1 MRRCASPHPGPQL
14 LRCTINQRR
23 HDIPFDLPRAAASRI
38 ALGVLAAALAFIAA
52 ALAFIA
58 AALLHPVLWL
68 FAGLVAVLG
77 AGAITAPLEHGRR
90 DHTASAAFLGA

>member
-52 ALAFIA
+52 AL
-58 AALLHPVLWL
+58 LHPVLWL

-90 DHTASAAFLGA
+90 DHMASAAFTGA

>member
-1 MRRCASPHPGPQL
+1 MPL
-14 LRCTINQRR
+14 N
-23 HDIPFDLPRAAASRI
+23 LPRAAASRI
-38 ALGVLAAALAFIAA
+38 ALGVLFAALAFT
-52 ALAFIA
+52 A

-68 FAGLVAVLG
+68 FAGLAAVLG

>member
-23 HDIPFDLPRAAASRI
+23 HNIPFDLLRAAASRI
-38 ALGVLAAALAFIAA
+38 ALGVLAAALAFV
-52 ALAFIA
+52 A
-58 AALLHPVLWL
+58 AALLHPVLWHV
-68 FAGLVAVLG
+68 AGLVPVLG

-90 DHTASAAFLGA
+90 DHMASAAFTGA

>member
-1 MRRCASPHPGPQL
+1 MSL
-14 LRCTINQRR
+14 
-23 HDIPFDLPRAAASRI
+23 DLPRAAASRI
-38 ALGVLAAALAFIAA
+38 ALGVLPA

-90 DHTASAAFLGA
+90 DHTASAAFIGA